1 MGLLLHVR
9 KLLRASFFLVLLA
22 AGFSV
27 NAQTS
32 DNTADL
38 RVSSSAGNLR
48 VEVSKTIPLTV
59 VLSAVCRHE
68 GMKCA
73 GVQLL
78 SSYPVPP
85 MVVEGSVNQVV
96 SDLLRG
102 TGINFEFVHG
112 IAGVR
117 SDLLLGT
124 APAGNSVQQASD
136 LTSNGPHND
145 LSEYQYP
152 TQLNTD
158 LSATAIRSVAL
169 GAAQAAGNPQPAAAT
184 SSAEEAARQ
193 MFKGGNATGA
203 TPSAYLPFPDSN
215 GNPIPAKSTPALYLP
230 FPDQFG
236 NPIPVQPA
244 KPGSPFPPAPTGQPH
259 N

>member
-1 MGLLLHVR
+1 MERLLDARGLVVGSLFLALLTT
-9 KLLRASFFLVLLA
+9 
-22 AGFSV
+22 GFSAG
-27 NAQTS
+27 AQDS
-32 DNTADL
+32 GNTADL
-38 RVSSSAGNLR
+38 RVSSTAGNLR
-48 VEVSKTIPLTV
+48 VEVAKTTPLTV
-59 VLSAVCRHE
+59 VMGAVCRHE

-85 MVVEGSVNQVV
+85 MVVEGSPTQVV
-96 SDLLRG
+96 GDLLRG

-112 IAGVR
+112 IAGAR

-136 LTSNGPHND
+136 LTSNEPRND
-145 LSEYQYP
+145 LRKYQYS
-152 TQLNTD
+152 TQLDTD
-158 LSATAIRSVAL
+158 LSATALPSRAL
-169 GAAQAAGNPQPAAAT
+169 GAAQAAGNPQPAAT
-184 SSAEEAARQ
+184 TNSAEEAAQQ

-215 GNPIPAKSTPALYLP
+215 GNPIPAKSAPALYLP

-236 NPIPVQPA
+236 NPIPVQRA
-244 KPGSPFPPAPTGQPH
+244 KSGSPFPPPPVGQA
-259 N
+259 NN